1 MALPTQKV
9 ELQFGA
15 SSWVD
20 VTSYAGNIMVNR
32 GTTRVMDDY
41 QAGTLQVDFTNNDRS
56 FDPLNTASTALLYYT
71 AGGYTMVQP
80 GAKVRV
86 TSNSNI
92 IFYGWVQDWDFS
104 FDSAGLDGNASITAG
119 DLMYYMSR
127 INFTGGTQG
136 AGKFTGDRISDIL
149 TLNNLPTGSVT
160 ARNNKTVVGGDS
172 QSPGD
177 NVMTYLQQVA
187 RSEPGDLF
195 ASAGSSATMVFR
207 DRTFTDY
214 TWSSSYRQN
223 VMKYP
228 VTATTNSGT
237 SAATYNGYFTPLTF
251 GATPVIGIGA
261 QYPYGTGVVFSNGTG
276 GLTPSIQYIDVNGSA
291 INPTGTATK
300 YVVSGYFAGR
310 GVTSANVFNYSAGL
324 LDANGGTI
332 TSATVTAS
340 TVTGL
345 LFNQWNRF
353 SVALTASTGV
363 VAGVSMLGV
372 SGATGI
378 TENLYGAYF
387 MAEPGTVLGS
397 YFDGAYK
404 PVASSYGVKN
414 EVAFMGTAYASPS
427 VYASNT
433 ASATATPAT
442 YITFAD
448 ANSQG
453 ASYGNGTGIPFTSLQ
468 LANSGLT
475 LYNQV
480 QIVGTNATAT
490 ATDTAGTALYGLK
503 TYSQTDNLTTSLS
516 RPAEIASDV
525 LGMWRLPEYRASEF
539 TVALH
544 ALTTAQQNLILGL
557 ELRDII
563 RLCFQPS
570 AIGSVVDKYY
580 QILSI
585 HHQANPEKHEIT
597 FMVASMTNV
606 PMRLDSTLT
615 NKLNTSILG

>member
-20 VTSYAGNIMVNR
+20 VTSYAGNIVVNR
-32 GTTRVMDDY
+32 GTSRVMDDY

-71 AGGYTMVQP
+71 AGAYTMVQP

-214 TWSSSYRQN
+214 TWTSGYRQN
-223 VMKYP
+223 VIKYP
-228 VTATTNSGT
+228 APATYNSGT
-237 SAATYNGYFTPLTF
+237 SVSTYNGWF
-251 GATPVIGIGA
+251 GGVVAATAQTVPNGLPFGGSVI
-261 QYPYGTGVVFSNGTG
+261 YTGVPTG
-276 GLTPSIQYIDVNGSA
+276 GTAPYVSYTDVNQSA
-291 INPTGTATK
+291 INPTGTANK
-300 YVVSGYFAGR
+300 YVISGYFNGP
-310 GVTSANVFNYSAGL
+310 GVTSANIFTYTAAL
-324 LDANGGTI
+324 LDSTGGTI
-332 TSATVTAS
+332 ASGTVSAGTTSPVI
-340 TVTGL
+340 
-345 LFNQWNRF
+345 NQFNRF
-353 SVALTASTGV
+353 SVALSAATGV
-363 VAGVSMLGV
+363 VSGVSLLGQ
-372 SGATGI
+372 SGGTGT
-378 TENLYGAYF
+378 TERFWAGYF
-387 MAEPGTVLGS
+387 LAETGTALGS
-397 YFDGAYK
+397 YFDGQYK
-404 PVASSYGVKN
+404 PTPSSYGLKN
-414 EVAFMGTAYASPS
+414 EVAWMGTAYASPS
-427 VYASNT
+427 VLASNT

-453 ASYGNGTGIPFTSLQ
+453 ASYGNGTGIPFTNLQ

-475 LYNQV
+475 LYNQS

-503 TYSQTDNLTTSLS
+503 TYSQTDNLTTSLT
-516 RPAEIASDV
+516 RPQEIASDV
-525 LGMWRLPEYRASEF
+525 LGMWRLPEYRAQEF

-544 ALTTAQQNLILGL
+544 ALTTAQQNLVLGL

-585 HHQANPEKHEIT
+585 HHQANPEKHEVT